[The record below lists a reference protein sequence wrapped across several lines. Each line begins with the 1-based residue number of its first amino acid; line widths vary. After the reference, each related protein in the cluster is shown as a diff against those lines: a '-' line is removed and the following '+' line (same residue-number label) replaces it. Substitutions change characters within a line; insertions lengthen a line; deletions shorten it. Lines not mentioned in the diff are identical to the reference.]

1 MAERIFKVCMQVP
14 LGEREGW
21 LRIQERSGV
30 LSGYLD
36 LLGHSEPLSGEIEP
50 DGQCTIS
57 GRIRS
62 LVRAM
67 DYTATGTIWEGRVLL
82 NVRTQRA
89 AFQMTGEEVRDE
101 TVL

>member
-21 LRIQERSGV
+21 LRIRERNGAVSGT
-30 LSGYLD
+30 LD
-36 LLGHSEPLSGEIEP
+36 LLGRSEPLSGEIEP

-57 GRIRS
+57 GRISS

-67 DYTATGTIWEGRVLL
+67 DYTATGTIWDGQVFLI
-82 NVRTQRA
+82 VHTQKA
-89 AFQMTGEEVRDE
+89 MFQMTGEEVCDE

>member
-1 MAERIFKVCMQVP
+1 MAEQIFKVCMQVP

-21 LRIQERSGV
+21 LRIRERNGV

-67 DYTATGTIWEGRVLL
+67 DYTATGTIWEGRVFLI
-82 NVRTQRA
+82 VHTQKA
-89 AFQMTGEEVRDE
+89 VFQMTGEEVRDE

>member
-14 LGEREGW
+14 LGAREGYLRFQEREG
-21 LRIQERSGV
+21 SV
-30 LSGYLD
+30 SGYLD
-36 LLGHSEPLSGEIEP
+36 LLGHCEPFSGELRP

-57 GRIRS
+57 GRISS

-67 DYTATGTIWEGRVLL
+67 DYTAAGTIWDGQVFLI
-82 NVRTQRA
+82 VRTQKA
-89 AFQMTGEEVRDE
+89 AFQMTGEEVCDE